1 VSGRLQPYAT
11 QLADGIAAL
20 GLALP
25 QETIDR
31 LLAFGELLLKWN
43 KVYNLTAIR
52 SPQELITHH
61 LLDSLAV
68 LPQLAAVNRLAD
80 IGSGGGLPGV
90 VLAIV
95 RPGLVVSSIETV
107 GKKASFQQQAKIELG
122 LGNFTV
128 LNKRVEQVLPDALP
142 GGAPEGVISRAFSSL
157 ADFVTLSGHLVAE
170 GGARVGVLSRAFS
183 SLADFVTLSGH
194 LVAEGGA
201 LYAMK
206 GVDPVDEVA
215 ALPAGWVLAGTHAL
229 TVPGLGAE
237 RHLLVIRRA

>member
-1 VSGRLQPYAT
+1 MSGRLQPYAT

-25 QETIDR
+25 LETVDR

-52 SPQELITHH
+52 NPQELITHH

-68 LPQLAAVNRLAD
+68 LPYLETLNRLAD

-90 VLAIV
+90 ALAIV
-95 RPGLVVSSIETV
+95 RPALVVISIETV

-122 LGNFTV
+122 LGNFSV
-128 LNKRVEQVLPDALP
+128 VNKRVEQVQADALP
-142 GGAPEGVISRAFSSL
+142 GGAAEGVISRAFSSL
-157 ADFVTLSGHLVAE
+157 ADFVNLSGHLSA
-170 GGARVGVLSRAFS
+170 A
-183 SLADFVTLSGH
+183 
-194 LVAEGGA
+194 GGA

-206 GVDPVDEVA
+206 GVNPVDEVA
-215 ALPAGWVLAGTHAL
+215 ALPAGWGVVETHAL
-229 TVPGLGAE
+229 RVPGLDAE

>member
-1 VSGRLQPYAT
+1 MSGRLQAYAG
-11 QLADGIAAL
+11 QLAEGIAAL

-25 QETIDR
+25 QETVDR

-52 SPQELITHH
+52 SPQEVITHH

-68 LPQLAAVNRLAD
+68 LPRLEAVVRVAD
-80 IGSGGGLPGV
+80 IGSGGGLPGI

-95 RPGLVVSSIETV
+95 RPGLIVSSIETV

-122 LGNFTV
+122 LGNFSV
-128 LNKRVEQVLPDALP
+128 FNKRVEQVEADALP
-142 GGAPEGVISRAFSSL
+142 AGAADGVISRAFSSL
-157 ADFVTLSGHLVAE
+157 ADFVRLSAHLLAE
-170 GGARVGVLSRAFS
+170 
-183 SLADFVTLSGH
+183 D
-194 LVAEGGA
+194 GA

-206 GVDPVDEVA
+206 GVQPVDELA
-215 ALPAGWVLAGTHAL
+215 ALPAGWRVAETHAL
-229 TVPGLGAE
+229 QVPGLDAE

>member
-1 VSGRLQPYAT
+1 MSGRLQPYAT

-25 QETIDR
+25 QETVDR

-52 SPQELITHH
+52 NPQELITHH

-68 LPQLAAVNRLAD
+68 LPYLETLNRLAD

-95 RPGLVVSSIETV
+95 RPGLIVSSIETV

-122 LGNFTV
+122 LGNFSV
-128 LNKRVEQVLPDALP
+128 LNKRVEQVQAEALP

-157 ADFVTLSGHLVAE
+157 ADFVALSGHLA
-170 GGARVGVLSRAFS
+170 
-183 SLADFVTLSGH
+183 
-194 LVAEGGA
+194 AEGGA

-206 GVDPVDEVA
+206 GVHPRDEIA
-215 ALPAGWVLAGTHAL
+215 ALPAGWAVTETHAL
-229 TVPGLGAE
+229 NVPGLDAE
-237 RHLLVIRRA
+237 RHLLIIRRA

>member
-1 VSGRLQPYAT
+1 MSGRLQPCAA

-25 QETIDR
+25 QETVDR

-52 SPQELITHH
+52 NPQEVITHH

-68 LPQLAAVNRLAD
+68 LPYLTTVNRLAD

-95 RPGLVVSSIETV
+95 RPALVVSSIETV
-107 GKKASFQQQAKIELG
+107 GKKASFQQQAQIELG
-122 LGNFTV
+122 LGNFSV
-128 LNKRVEQVLPDALP
+128 LNKRVEQVRADSLP
-142 GGAPEGVISRAFSSL
+142 GGAAEGVISRAFSSL
-157 ADFVTLSGHLVAE
+157 ADFVNLSGHL
-170 GGARVGVLSRAFS
+170 L
-183 SLADFVTLSGH
+183 
-194 LVAEGGA
+194 AEGGA

-206 GVDPVDEVA
+206 GVNPADEVA
-215 ALPAGWVLAGTHAL
+215 ALPAGWAVAETHAL
-229 TVPGLGAE
+229 VVPGLDAG
-237 RHLLVIRRA
+237 RHLLVIRRAG

>member
-1 VSGRLQPYAT
+1 MSGRLQPYAT
-11 QLADGIAAL
+11 QLADGTAAL

-25 QETIDR
+25 QETVDR

-52 SPQELITHH
+52 NPQELITHH

-68 LPQLAAVNRLAD
+68 LPQLENVNRLAD

-95 RPGLVVSSIETV
+95 RPGLIVSSIETV

-122 LGNFTV
+122 LGNFSV
-128 LNKRVEQVLPDALP
+128 LNKRVEQVTADSLP
-142 GGAPEGVISRAFSSL
+142 GGAAEGVISRAFSSL
-157 ADFVTLSGHLVAE
+157 ADFVNLSGHLVA
-170 GGARVGVLSRAFS
+170 GG
-183 SLADFVTLSGH
+183 
-194 LVAEGGA
+194 GGA

-206 GVDPVDEVA
+206 GVNPVDEVA
-215 ALPAGWVLAGTHAL
+215 ALPAGWVVSETHAL
-229 TVPGLGAE
+229 RVPGLDAE

>member
-1 VSGRLQPYAT
+1 MSGRLQPYAT
-11 QLADGIAAL
+11 QLADGTAAL

-25 QETIDR
+25 QETVDR

-52 SPQELITHH
+52 NPQELITHH

-68 LPQLAAVNRLAD
+68 LPYLETLNRLAD

-95 RPGLVVSSIETV
+95 RPGLIVSSIETV

-128 LNKRVEQVLPDALP
+128 LNKRVEQVQPESLP

-157 ADFVTLSGHLVAE
+157 ADFVALSGHLA
-170 GGARVGVLSRAFS
+170 
-183 SLADFVTLSGH
+183 
-194 LVAEGGA
+194 AEGGA

-206 GVDPVDEVA
+206 GVHPRDEIA
-215 ALPAGWVLAGTHAL
+215 ALPAGWAVTETHAL
-229 TVPGLGAE
+229 NVPGLDAE
-237 RHLLVIRRA
+237 RHLLIIRRA

>member
-1 VSGRLQPYAT
+1 MSGRLQPYAT

-25 QETIDR
+25 QETVNR

-52 SPQELITHH
+52 GPQELITHH

-68 LPQLAAVNRLAD
+68 LPHLTTVNRLAD

-128 LNKRVEQVLPDALP
+128 LNKRVEQVQPDALP
-142 GGAPEGVISRAFSSL
+142 GGAAEGVISRAFSSL
-157 ADFVTLSGHLVAE
+157 ADFVSLSGHLV
-170 GGARVGVLSRAFS
+170 
-183 SLADFVTLSGH
+183 T
-194 LVAEGGA
+194 EGGA

-206 GVDPVDEVA
+206 GVNPADEIA
-215 ALPAGWVLAGTHAL
+215 ALPAGWAVTETHAL
-229 TVPGLGAE
+229 VVPGLGAE

>member
-1 VSGRLQPYAT
+1 MSGRLQPWAA
-11 QLADGIAAL
+11 QLSDGVAAL

-25 QETIDR
+25 QETVDR
-31 LLAFGELLLKWN
+31 LLAFDELLLKWN

-52 SPQELITHH
+52 SPQEVITHH

-68 LPQLAAVNRLAD
+68 LPHLERVSRLAD

-90 VLAIV
+90 ALAIV

-122 LGNFTV
+122 LGNFSV
-128 LNKRVEQVLPDALP
+128 LNKRVEQVQAQGLP
-142 GGAPEGVISRAFSSL
+142 GGAAEGVISRAFSSL
-157 ADFVTLSGHLVAE
+157 ADFVNLSGHL
-170 GGARVGVLSRAFS
+170 L
-183 SLADFVTLSGH
+183 
-194 LVAEGGA
+194 AEGGA

-206 GVDPVDEVA
+206 GAHPADEIA
-215 ALPAGWVLAGTHAL
+215 ALPAGWVVAETHAL
-229 TVPGLGAE
+229 VVPGLDAE

>member
-1 VSGRLQPYAT
+1 MSGRLQPYAT

-20 GLALP
+20 GLALT
-25 QETIDR
+25 QETVDR

-52 SPQELITHH
+52 NPQELITHH

-68 LPQLAAVNRLAD
+68 LPYLETLNRLAD

-95 RPGLVVSSIETV
+95 RPGLIVSSIETV

-122 LGNFTV
+122 LGNFSV
-128 LNKRVEQVLPDALP
+128 VNKRVEQVQAEALP

-157 ADFVTLSGHLVAE
+157 ADFVALSGHLA
-170 GGARVGVLSRAFS
+170 
-183 SLADFVTLSGH
+183 
-194 LVAEGGA
+194 AEGGA

-206 GVDPVDEVA
+206 GVHPRDEIA
-215 ALPAGWVLAGTHAL
+215 ALPAGWAVTETHAL
-229 TVPGLGAE
+229 NVPGLDAE
-237 RHLLVIRRA
+237 RHLLIIRRA